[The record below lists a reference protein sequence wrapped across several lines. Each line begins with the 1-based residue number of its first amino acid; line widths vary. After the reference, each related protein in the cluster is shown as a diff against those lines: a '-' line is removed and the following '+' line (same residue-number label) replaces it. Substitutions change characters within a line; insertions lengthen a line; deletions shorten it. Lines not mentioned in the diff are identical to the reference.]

1 MYYISQVAYDEL
13 VLDKYDRNTTELE
26 KLIKRS
32 FVHVQARF
40 CHPSLGMKIQINIQ
54 DIVHMEGVHLPYKHG
69 EELVPT
75 FKTWYKKL
83 LDDDEA
89 GLVSFMLTGWAGGQ
103 SHVSGPCNF
112 GADNRFNVHG
122 ASAYDLRSYRAI
134 LFASFVS

>member
-13 VLDKYDRNTTELE
+13 VLDKYDRNTTEVE
-26 KLIKRS
+26 KLIKRI

-89 GLVSFMLTGWAGGQ
+89 GLVSFMLTSCCGGGR
-103 SHVSGPCNF
+103 SHYSGPCNF
-112 GADNRFNVHG
+112 GSDERFNVHG
-122 ASAYDLRSYRAI
+122 AGGNLRSYRG
-134 LFASFVS
+134 LLYASFVS